1 MANRTEPGLAA
12 WPQRAGCMV
21 ALGSSNHFQR
31 NPESERYSGS
41 VTASRTHSK
50 RARNFRSEKL
60 FWSGLITEPPA
71 YRPDAENPGAK
82 PDETLER
89 PTRYSCKLNR
99 MKSAVF
105 CAHS

>member
-21 ALGSSNHFQR
+21 ALGSSTIFSAIP
-31 NPESERYSGS
+31 NPNVIPGPSLLP
-41 VTASRTHSK
+41 ARTRS
-50 RARNFRSEKL
+50 ARNFRSEKL
-60 FWSGLITEPPA
+60 FLSGLITEPPA

>member
-50 RARNFRSEKL
+50 RAQLSEREIVLERSNNRA
-60 FWSGLITEPPA
+60 SGL
-71 YRPDAENPGAK
+71 
-82 PDETLER
+82 
-89 PTRYSCKLNR
+89 PTRCRKPGR
-99 MKSAVF
+99 QTR
-105 CAHS
+105 